1 MSNEHYYEDV
11 KLGDECVTPGVT
23 ITEAHILTYAGV
35 SGDHSPDHM
44 DEEHARAS
52 PFGGRVAH
60 GLLGLAVTD
69 GLKTQAE
76 YRFPPGISLGWTWD
90 FVAPIKIGDT
100 VHVKF
105 RVANM
110 RTTKKPAWGIV
121 FLASELIN
129 QRGEVVQK
137 GEHRLMI
144 PRRTP
149 GSQGGS

>member
-1 MSNEHYYEDV
+1 MSAVHYYEDV
-11 KLGDECVTPGVT
+11 KVNDECVTPAVT
-23 ITEAHILTYAGV
+23 ITEAHILAYAGV
-35 SGDHSPDHM
+35 SGDHSPAHV
-44 DEEHARAS
+44 DEEYARTS

-90 FVAPIKIGDT
+90 FIAPVKIGDT

-105 RVANM
+105 RVASM
-110 RTTKKPAWGIV
+110 RMTKKPAWGIV
-121 FLASELIN
+121 HLASELIN

-144 PRRTP
+144 PRQKGAQRP
-149 GSQGGS
+149 